1 MIEAACQ
8 RRGDA
13 GSPGKARRG
22 ARRESGGR
30 VGRAGGP
37 PSYVPSMPMAG
48 GGPPAPAI
56 GSPRRFQCPAGIL
69 RKWGGRAARDVVRRA
84 ASALST
90 RGKQA
95 HRYVRSMDLMGAA
108 AWGLAG
114 GLAAGLVS
122 MSASVVAAGFKWPWR
137 DNEDGIGP
145 RLFVTGVGLVIG
157 ALVAAAA
164 HGQMS
169 GGWPAFIMGVSA
181 PSVIRGALSRVE
193 VTERKADKVEVAVIE
208 REDEHA
214 A

>member
-1 MIEAACQ
+1 
-8 RRGDA
+8 
-13 GSPGKARRG
+13 
-22 ARRESGGR
+22 
-30 VGRAGGP
+30 
-37 PSYVPSMPMAG
+37 
-48 GGPPAPAI
+48 
-56 GSPRRFQCPAGIL
+56 
-69 RKWGGRAARDVVRRA
+69 
-84 ASALST
+84 
-90 RGKQA
+90 
-95 HRYVRSMDLMGAA
+95 MDLMGAA

-208 REDEHA
+208 GEDEHA